1 MWNGKKNIPWTWTI
15 MVFILGLNTM
25 GFGQRASVN
34 QDRLNRDLRIME
46 GVLAKLLRGKPS
58 RHYINGKTKAVYL
71 PGFGIVFH
79 TNQEGPAY
87 RHLNTA
93 LGLQYETFRAQARK
107 TREQHNELR
116 REMETKREEIQEAQ
130 LREHLLKAEEVEA
143 EEAIIVDEMDAVR
156 DFLEGDKEKIIEEEK
171 KAVETLK
178 DNISLFFINYISAI
192 GQLNPQDRI
201 AVLVDLSDWNIMDS
215 ADGFLT
221 GWVTKQDVD
230 RYRQDRSKESEL
242 KNKINFQLASS
253 DSDIDMDI
261 NILSEIFDR
270 AMDSSTWWG
279 KSNNNGIYING
290 LGALLFMDIPSN
302 YYVLNAD
309 GENLISIVRGRTY
322 EDAVTAFVPG
332 KEKSAKKEKGESAEE
347 RIQKVQDELFELM
360 ASYGHTVRLK
370 SQESIVLNIDLGRR
384 SLFMNYN
391 GKTDKIP
398 SRLILQLKKQDLD
411 EYNRGVITLDALK
424 KRLVRQTY

>member
-1 MWNGKKNIPWTWTI
+1 MRNGKRNIPCTWTI
-15 MVFILGLNTM
+15 LLFVLGLNTM

-46 GVLAKLLRGKPS
+46 GVLTKLLRGKTS
-58 RHYINGKTKAVYL
+58 RYYVNGKTKAVYL

-87 RHLNTA
+87 RNLNTA
-93 LGLQYETFRAQARK
+93 LGLQYEAVHALARK
-107 TREQHNELR
+107 TREQHDELR
-116 REMETKREEIQEAQ
+116 EDIQEAKEAE
-130 LREHLLKAEEVEA
+130 LRAHLLRAEKAEA
-143 EEAIIVDEMDAVR
+143 EEAVIVDEADAVR

-171 KAVETLK
+171 EAVETLK

-230 RYRQDRSKESEL
+230 RYRQNRLKESEL
-242 KNKINFQLASS
+242 KNKMNFQLSSS

-261 NILSEIFDR
+261 DILSEIFDR

-279 KSNNNGIYING
+279 KSSNNGIYING

-309 GENLISIVRGRTY
+309 GENLISIVRGKTY
-322 EDAVTAFVPG
+322 EDAVTAYVPG
-332 KEKSAKKEKGESAEE
+332 KEKSAKTEKGESAEE

-370 SQESIVLNIDLGRR
+370 SQESIVLNINLGRR
-384 SLFMNYN
+384 TLFTNYS
-391 GKTDKIP
+391 GKTGKIP

-411 EYNRGVITLDALK
+411 EYNRGFITLDALK
-424 KRLVRQTY
+424 KRLLQQTY

>member
-1 MWNGKKNIPWTWTI
+1 
-15 MVFILGLNTM
+15 
-25 GFGQRASVN
+25 
-34 QDRLNRDLRIME
+34 
-46 GVLAKLLRGKPS
+46 
-58 RHYINGKTKAVYL
+58 
-71 PGFGIVFH
+71 
-79 TNQEGPAY
+79 
-87 RHLNTA
+87 
-93 LGLQYETFRAQARK
+93 
-107 TREQHNELR
+107 
-116 REMETKREEIQEAQ
+116 METKREEIQEAQ